1 MQQRPRLLLLGWLT
15 ATVAFAIDG
24 YLPALPQVRHD
35 LHATTAGT
43 NLTLTALL
51 LGLAVGQL
59 VGGAWSDA
67 IGRRRPILI
76 GLAGYAVTSAL
87 CAVAP
92 DVTTLVA
99 LRGLQ
104 GLSGS
109 IVVVVNRAVVRDC
122 WEGAEAARVFSKLL
136 LVFGAA
142 PILAP
147 LLGAQVL
154 KVTSWRGIF
163 VLLAVLGIVLGVAAV
178 RGLPET
184 LAPERRKTDGLGDT
198 ARSFGVLVRDRHY
211 VLVTAAASVGYG
223 SLFVYLSGSSFT
235 LQQVFGLSP
244 DEYAFAFGACGIA
257 FVATSQV
264 GAALVARTGA
274 RALMLAGAALQVA
287 AGATLVLGDA
297 AGAGL
302 PTVLV
307 GFVLITS
314 SLGLVTPN
322 ATALALADHA
332 AHAGAA
338 AALLGLASQLSSA
351 VVAPLV
357 GLAGA
362 PRPALLGGIVL
373 GCGTGCLA
381 AAVLSRTESRRVRLP
396 EVPI

>member
-35 LHATTAGT
+35 LHTSTTAT

-51 LGLAVGQL
+51 LGLAAGQI
-59 VGGAWSDA
+59 VGGPWSDA
-67 IGRRRPILI
+67 VGRRRPVLI
-76 GLAGYAVTSAL
+76 GLSGYAVTSAL

-92 DVTTLVA
+92 DVTTLVV

-104 GLSGS
+104 GFLGS

-147 LLGAQVL
+147 LVGAQVL
-154 KVTSWRGIF
+154 RVTSWRGIF
-163 VLLAVLGIVLGVAAV
+163 VLLAALGVALGVAAL

-184 LAPERRKTDGLGDT
+184 LPPEHRKTDGLRDT
-198 ARSFGVLVRDRHY
+198 ARSFGLLVRDRHY
-211 VLVTAAASVGYG
+211 VLVTAAAGVGYG

-235 LQQVFGLSP
+235 LQQLFGLNP
-244 DEYAFAFGACGIA
+244 QEYALAFGACGIA
-257 FVATSQV
+257 FVVTSQV
-264 GAALVARTGA
+264 GAALVARAGA
-274 RALMLAGAALQVA
+274 RALLLTGAAVQVA
-287 AGATLVLGDA
+287 AGATLVIGDA
-297 AGAGL
+297 SGAGL

-338 AALLGLASQLSSA
+338 AALLGLVTQLSSA

-362 PRPALLGGIVL
+362 PQPALLGGIVL
-373 GCGTGCLA
+373 GCGAGCLVA
-381 AAVLSRTESRRVRLP
+381 AALSRTEARRVQLP
-396 EVPI
+396 ELPV